1 MDAKPKILVI
11 GSPAGLVS
19 DETWVNFT
27 AKFDVK
33 SYDFPT
39 NDTFHESLQS
49 GICKDVDGI
58 VRLGLN
64 LPEGCEKV
72 LIGWTHRGLPHFP
85 PSLKVIVNFGHGYND
100 EAVDELREK
109 GITFF
114 NTTGGSQSTAA
125 VGIYL
130 IVAAFRNLSRYERML
145 RQDQFLPALRDSA
158 RNAVDPF
165 GKSLG
170 IIGMGSI
177 GETIARQAATLGMK
191 IHSID
196 RASLR
201 SRLDKDK
208 ASTTGLPPVVLHESL
223 LSLARVVDCILL
235 SCPYSVATH
244 HLLYKEVFSEM
255 KKGVR
260 IINIARGLCIDEEA
274 LCDAIEEGIVGGA
287 GLDVHHDEPKVNPRL
302 LSYDCVTLLPHVGG
316 LTNDSMKNHAELA
329 LSHVVNYFSIESI
342 RSDSVV

>member
-1 MDAKPKILVI
+1 MSAKPTILVI
-11 GSPAGLVS
+11 GSPVGLVA
-19 DETWVNFT
+19 DETWANFT
-27 AKFDVK
+27 TNFNVK

-39 NDTFHESLQS
+39 NDDFHESLRS
-49 GICKDVDGI
+49 GSCKNVDGI

-72 LIGWTHRGLPHFP
+72 LIGWTHRGLAHFP

-196 RASLR
+196 RPSLR
-201 SRLDKDK
+201 SRLESEGNS
-208 ASTTGLPPVVLHESL
+208 ATGLPPIILHDNL
-223 LSLARVVDCILL
+223 LNLARVVDCVLL
-235 SCPYSVATH
+235 SCPYSAATH
-244 HLLYKEVFSEM
+244 HLLCKEVFAEM
-255 KKGVR
+255 KKGAR

-302 LSYDCVTLLPHVGG
+302 LGYDCVTLLPHVGG

-329 LSHVVNYFSIESI
+329 LNHIVNYFSVESAG
-342 RSDSVV
+342 SGPVA